1 MDTWRV
7 VMMTSAAI
15 LILVGLLGSLI
26 MWAWRRS
33 ARIRESE
40 RLNKLELTIINAL
53 ERSGYK
59 MYGGLKLRADP
70 VNKTFTLVGRY
81 ASQTF
86 HVDKVDSGRW
96 DEDWR
101 IFVYNNSGERRL
113 MDPSTYELHLLEVR
127 DEHQRR
133 KKEVGFDNP
142 TADSP
147 SVEPAES

>member
-86 HVDKVDSGRW
+86 HVDKVDSDFDDDESSAASQYRHRPFCWSSGR
-96 DEDWR
+96 DR
-101 IFVYNNSGERRL
+101 C
-113 MDPSTYELHLLEVR
+113 HCR
-127 DEHQRR
+127 D
-133 KKEVGFDNP
+133 
-142 TADSP
+142 
-147 SVEPAES
+147 

>member
-1 MDTWRV
+1 MDTGRV
-7 VMMTSAAI
+7 VSITVAAVITLVI
-15 LILVGLLGSLI
+15 LLALLI
-26 MWAWRRS
+26 MWAWQRS
-33 ARIRESE
+33 ARTRESE
-40 RLNKLELTIINAL
+40 RLIIEAL

-59 MYGGLKLRADP
+59 MYGGLGLRADP
-70 VNKTFTLVGRY
+70 VNKTFTLVGKH

-127 DEHQRR
+127 DEQQRR

-142 TADSP
+142 TVDSP